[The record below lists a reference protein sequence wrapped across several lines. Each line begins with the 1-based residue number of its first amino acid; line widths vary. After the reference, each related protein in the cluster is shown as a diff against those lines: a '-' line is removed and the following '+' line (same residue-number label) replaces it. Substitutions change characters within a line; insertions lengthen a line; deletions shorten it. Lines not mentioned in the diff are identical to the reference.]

1 MVNKGMEKD
10 KPKTKVV
17 RWMKE
22 ILTFTLIVTVLSLAI
37 DAWRSREM
45 PSTNMPSLSMS
56 TLEGDWV
63 DIKKM
68 SQDKPILLYFW
79 ATWCSVCNFV
89 SPSVNWL
96 SESHQVISVALSSG
110 DDRRLGQFMAYK
122 EYDFP
127 VINDPK
133 GNIGQTWNITVIP
146 SIFIVKNGEI
156 SSITTGFTTP
166 MGMWLRLYFS

>member
-1 MVNKGMEKD
+1 MANHSKA
-10 KPKTKVV
+10 KTKGL
-17 RWMKE
+17 RWIKE
-22 ILTFTLIVTVLSLAI
+22 ILIFTLILMVVSIAI
-37 DAWRSREM
+37 DAWRSKDM
-45 PSTNMPSLSMS
+45 PSKNMPSMSIS

-68 SQDKPILLYFW
+68 SQDKPVLLYFW
-79 ATWCSVCNFV
+79 ATWCPVCNFV

-96 SESHQVISVALSSG
+96 SKSHQVISVALTSG
-110 DDRRLGQFMAYK
+110 DDQRLGQFMTYK

-133 GNIGQTWNITVIP
+133 GKVSQAWGVAATP
-146 SIFIVKNGEI
+146 SIVIIKNGEI

-166 MGMWLRLYFS
+166 IGLWLRLYFN